1 MKRPLRVQL
10 VAELTAAVIAAG
22 AGIAIAAE
30 PNSTGSPSPVAA
42 VAQTSVRPAFAS
54 GRVLVKFARAT
65 SASARAQLERSNH
78 ARTVGSI
85 HGLGVHVLEVSSG
98 SEGKVIA
105 ALQHSGK
112 VVYAERDGI
121 VHASD
126 VVPNDPYWSKQ
137 WGESLIHATTAWGT
151 TTGSSSVV
159 VAVLDTGVN
168 TALNEFAGRTL
179 PGYNFVANSTNVT
192 DDNSHG
198 TAAAGVALAQG
209 NNATGVAGLCWSCD
223 LLPVKVLDSTGG
235 GTDSV
240 TATGITWAVDHG
252 AKILSLSLGGTAT
265 SATLANAVSY
275 AQSHGALVVAAA
287 GNNSSSA
294 AFYPAAYPGV
304 LSVAATDQYDA
315 LYSYSDFG
323 AWVDV
328 AAPGSNYSTWP
339 SGSIY
344 LFGGTSSATPVVAG
358 LAGLLFSANP
368 SATAADVT
376 NAITTTTDPL
386 TSGSIATGRVNAAK
400 AMALLAGAP
409 PTAPSPSA
417 SPTPTPTSTTA
428 PPSPTPSPTATAT
441 ATSPAPAPTPSA
453 GPTATSVTYGGNV
466 TATSSK
472 SFALTTSGGMVSAK
486 VTGMSGNVTV
496 SIVASGATLASAT
509 GASGVSIT
517 ATVPAGGFTVVVKG
531 AGTKTKFQLSVGYF
545 A

>member
-1 MKRPLRVQL
+1 MKRPLRAQL

-22 AGIAIAAE
+22 AGVAFAAA
-30 PNSTGSPSPVAA
+30 PASQAAPASSATVAH
-42 VAQTSVRPAFAS
+42 TSARPAFAS
-54 GRVLVKFARAT
+54 GRVLVKFAPGT
-65 SASARAQLERSNH
+65 SASARAQLERNNH
-78 ARTVGSI
+78 AWSVGSI
-85 HGLGVHVLEVSSG
+85 HGLGVHVLEVPSG
-98 SEGKVIA
+98 NEAKVIA

-112 VVYAERDGI
+112 VDYAERDG
-121 VHASD
+121 VVQASD

-151 TTGSSSVV
+151 TTGSTSVV

-168 TALNEFAGRTL
+168 TTLSEFAGRAL

-209 NNATGVAGLCWSCD
+209 NNATGVAGMCWSCE
-223 LLPVKVLDSTGG
+223 LLPVKVLDSTGA
-235 GTDSV
+235 GTDSL
-240 TATGITWAVDHG
+240 TASGITWAVDHG
-252 AKILSLSLGGTAT
+252 AKVLSLSLGGTAT

-304 LSVAATDQYDA
+304 LSVAATDQYDG
-315 LYSYSDFG
+315 LYRYSDFG
-323 AWVDV
+323 SWVDV

-358 LAGLLFSANP
+358 LAGLLFSADP

-386 TSGSIATGRVNAAK
+386 TSGSIATGRVNAAN

-409 PTAPSPSA
+409 ATEPSPSA
-417 SPTPTPTSTTA
+417 SPTPSPTATTA
-428 PPSPTPSPTATAT
+428 SPSPTPSPTAT
-441 ATSPAPAPTPSA
+441 ATSPAPAPTPSSS
-453 GPTATSVTYGGNV
+453 PTATTVGYGGNV

-472 SFALTTSGGMVSAK
+472 SFPLTTSGGTVTAK
-486 VTGMSGNVTV
+486 VTGMAGNVTV

-509 GASGVSIT
+509 GPSGVTIS

-531 AGTKTKFQLSVGYF
+531 AGTKTKFQLSVTYF